1 MTLSSF
7 LAHAP
12 LSDWYVQTKSRFQ
25 IQNIIGEK
33 EILSVI
39 KHNIFRSLWIHG
51 SMDTS
56 MQSL

>member
-7 LAHAP
+7 LAHPP

-39 KHNIFRSLWIHG
+39 KHNIFRSL
-51 SMDTS
+51 
-56 MQSL
+56 